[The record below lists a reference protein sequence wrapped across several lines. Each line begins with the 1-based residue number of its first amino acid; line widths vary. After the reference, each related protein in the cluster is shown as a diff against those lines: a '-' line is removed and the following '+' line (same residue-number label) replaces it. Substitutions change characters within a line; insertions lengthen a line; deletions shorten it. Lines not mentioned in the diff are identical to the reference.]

1 MHNNYGFSLYELMV
15 VIAICAIITA
25 FATPAAINWR
35 NKAKMNDAVSMLR
48 SDLEMAKITALR
60 ENNFVVVSFSA
71 DSYLIFV
78 DDGAGGVGAGN
89 WSHDPGEKRI
99 RNKQIPAGVSV
110 DLGNTNFE
118 GDQIT
123 RFDGRGRLDEKGIV
137 TLTSANGIQRELNMN
152 NRFGRIDIN

>member
-1 MHNNYGFSLYELMV
+1 MHNKYGFSLYELMI

-25 FATPAAINWR
+25 FAIPATINWR
-35 NKAKMNDAVSMLR
+35 TKAKMNDAVSMLR

-78 DDGAGGVGAGN
+78 DNGVGGVGAGN
-89 WSHDPGEKRI
+89 WSYDPGEKRL
-99 RNKQIPAGVSV
+99 RNKQMPAGVSI

-118 GDQIT
+118 GDQAT
-123 RFDGRGRLDEKGIV
+123 RFNGRGRLDEKGIV
-137 TLTSANGIQRELNMN
+137 TLVNTNGTQRELNMN